1 MEMLLLDK
9 KRVGVKL
16 KAERTRRGILQKQIA
31 DQLKV
36 GTTTISNLERG
47 FEGVAAEKYI
57 LYAQEFG
64 LAEELCGVIPEEE
77 LRERHH
83 LRKLTNIDD
92 LLATNPEKWEQEL
105 ETLNKEVDFESETKL
120 APYYHFLKGKIYRE
134 KGRKITNRG
143 TSNSS
148 NKTLT
153 KAEDYFLHAIDQINK
168 EHFLVNTNIKS
179 TAYNYLSVISH
190 NRNDFASA
198 LFYAEKGI
206 ENFVDV
212 GERQYIKYN
221 LLLNKAIYLE
231 NLNQNE
237 KARLALKYLNHAI
250 ENSTDPRSVRTS
262 VIAQMYLIY
271 STVLHK
277 LNLTEEA
284 LENAF
289 KGIEIALINHDY
301 NKLFMLW
308 SCVGMLYS
316 SLGKLDEAEEYLYN
330 ALHIN
335 EMVTK
340 EYLRPYNYRLLGSLL
355 VQQKK
360 FDNAK
365 GIIDKSIEI
374 SKKYSDELSLTESL
388 SALGRWYVEQALY
401 QDAIDI
407 LNKAK
412 DLEQKHHF
420 LHLEKEILTSLC
432 ECYEQANPEE
442 LKNHAL
448 DLYFIIKQGRGL
460 SAT

>member
-1 MEMLLLDK
+1 VLDLDK

-16 KAERTRRGILQKQIA
+16 KAERTKRGILQKEIA

-47 FEGVAAEKYI
+47 FEGVAKEKYI

-64 LAEELCGVIPEEE
+64 LAEELCGVISEEE
-77 LRERHH
+77 LRERHYIK
-83 LRKLTNIDD
+83 KLTNIDH
-92 LLATNPEKWEQEL
+92 LLATNTEKWDQEL
-105 ETLNKEVDFESETKL
+105 ETLNKEGDFESETKL

-134 KGRKITNRG
+134 KGRKINNRG
-143 TSNSS
+143 TSNHSS

-168 EHFLVNTNIKS
+168 EHFLANTNIKS
-179 TAYNYLSVISH
+179 TAYNYLSDISH
-190 NRNDFASA
+190 YRNDYAAA

-206 ENFVDV
+206 EHFLEE
-212 GERQYIKYN
+212 GERKYTKYN

-237 KARLALKYLNHAI
+237 KARLAIKDLNHAI
-250 ENSTDPRSVRTS
+250 KNANDPHSVRTS
-262 VIAQMYLIY
+262 VVAQMYLIY

-308 SCVGMLYS
+308 SCAGMLYS

-360 FDNAK
+360 FDDAK
-365 GIIDKSIEI
+365 GILDKSIEI
-374 SKKYSDELSLTESL
+374 SKKYSDELSHTESL
-388 SALGRWYVEQALY
+388 FALGRWYVKQALY
-401 QDAIDI
+401 QEAIDT
-407 LNKAK
+407 LNKAR
-412 DLEQKHHF
+412 DLAKKHHF

-432 ECYEQANPEE
+432 ECYEQTNPEE
-442 LKNHAL
+442 LKNHSL
-448 DLYFIIKQGRGL
+448 VLYFIIKQGRVL
-460 SAT
+460 NET

>member
-1 MEMLLLDK
+1 MLDK

-31 DQLKV
+31 DKLKV

-47 FEGVAAEKYI
+47 FEGVAEEKYI

-77 LRERHH
+77 LRERHY

-92 LLATNPEKWEQEL
+92 LLATNPEKWDQEL

-134 KGRKITNRG
+134 KGRKIKNRG
-143 TSNSS
+143 TNTHSS

-153 KAEDYFLHAIDQINK
+153 KSEEYFLHAIDQINN
-168 EHFLVNTNIKS
+168 EHFLSHTNIKS
-179 TAYNYLSVISH
+179 TSYNYLSVISH
-190 NRNDFASA
+190 NRNDYTSS

-206 ENFVDV
+206 EYFVEV
-212 GERQYIKYN
+212 GERQYTKYN

-237 KARLALKYLNHAI
+237 KARLAIKDLNDAI
-250 ENSTDPRSVRTS
+250 NNANDPHSVRTS

-284 LENAF
+284 LQNAF
-289 KGIEIALINHDY
+289 KGIEIALTNNDY
-301 NKLFMLW
+301 NKLFTLW
-308 SCVGMLYS
+308 SCAGMIYS
-316 SLGKLDEAEEYLYN
+316 SLGKLDEAEEYLYK

-360 FDNAK
+360 FDDAK
-365 GIIDKSIEI
+365 GILDKSIEI
-374 SKKYSDELSLTESL
+374 SKKYSDELSHTESL
-388 SALGRWYVEQALY
+388 SALGRWYVEQSLFTE
-401 QDAIDI
+401 AINT

-412 DLEQKHHF
+412 DLAKKHHF

-432 ECYEQANPEE
+432 ECYEQTNPEE
-442 LKNHAL
+442 LKNHSLA
-448 DLYFIIKQGRGL
+448 LYFIIKQGRG
-460 SAT
+460 SNAT